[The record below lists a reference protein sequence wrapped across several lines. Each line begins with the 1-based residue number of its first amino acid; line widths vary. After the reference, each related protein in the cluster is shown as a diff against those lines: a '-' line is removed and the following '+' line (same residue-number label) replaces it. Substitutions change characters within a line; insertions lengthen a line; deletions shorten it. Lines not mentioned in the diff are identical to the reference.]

1 MNESSLKNPVRQAP
15 LQGVVVVDLTRVL
28 AGPYLTMMLAEMGAR
43 VIKVERPGL
52 GDDARHF
59 GPFVEGQSAYFAGIN
74 RGKES
79 IALNLKDPEGREIF
93 LKLVKKA
100 DVLVENYKPGTME
113 KLDFG
118 WHRLGEENPRLIY
131 AAVSGFG
138 HTGPYRDRPAYDLV
152 AQAMGGIMSLT
163 GHAGD
168 RPVRVGTSLGD
179 IAAALFGLSGVLAAL
194 YDREVTGRGTKV
206 DVAMLDCQVAM
217 LENAIGRFFADG
229 QIPGPIG
236 MRHPS
241 ITPFSGLQAKHGEYL
256 VLAVGNDS
264 LFARLCELLGRKDLI
279 ADERYSTNVN
289 RTQHHE
295 SLYRELER
303 ALEGKSAS
311 EWLEL
316 FNQNGIPCGPINNV
330 KEVVEDPQVLSRNMI
345 VKAEGEQGLVFRMSG
360 NPVKFSDYPDHD
372 VRDAIPKCDGDR
384 AAILDF
390 LENPP

>member
-1 MNESSLKNPVRQAP
+1 MDEASLRNPDRQSP

-43 VIKVERPGL
+43 VVKVERPGM

-59 GPFVEGQSAYFAGIN
+59 GPFVEGQSAYFASIN

-79 IALNLKDPEGREIF
+79 IALDLKNPDDREIF

-113 KLDFG
+113 RLDLG
-118 WHRLGEENPRLIY
+118 WERLNGENSRLIY

-152 AQAMGGIMSLT
+152 AQAMGGVMSLT
-163 GHAGD
+163 GHTGE

-179 IAAALFGLSGVLAAL
+179 ITAALFGLSGVLAAL
-194 YDREVTGRGTKV
+194 YDREITGRGTKV
-206 DVAMLDCQVAM
+206 DVAMLDCQVAI

-241 ITPFSGLQAKHGEYL
+241 ITPFSGLRAQHGEYL

-264 LFARLCELLGRKDLI
+264 LFARLCELLDRNDLVS
-279 ADERYSTNVN
+279 DERYATNGS
-289 RTQHHE
+289 RTENHE
-295 SLYRELER
+295 SLYQELEL
-303 ALEGKSAS
+303 ALQGKTAA
-311 EWLEL
+311 EWLDL

-330 KEVVEDPQVLSRNMI
+330 REVVEDPQVLSRNMI
-345 VKAEGEQGLVFRMSG
+345 VTAKGEQGLVFRMSG
-360 NPVKFSDYPDHD
+360 NPIKFSDY
-372 VRDAIPKCDGDR
+372 RDPVARSDIPVCDGDR
-384 AAILDF
+384 MAILAY
-390 LENPP
+390 LEGLT

>member
-1 MNESSLKNPVRQAP
+1 MGESSLRNPLRQTP

-59 GPFVEGQSAYFAGIN
+59 GPFVEGQSAYFASIN

-79 IALNLKDPEGREIF
+79 IALDLKNPEDREIF
-93 LKLVKKA
+93 MKLVKKA

-118 WHRLGEENPRLIY
+118 WKRLSEENDRLIY

-179 IAAALFGLSGVLAAL
+179 ITAALFGLSGVLAAL
-194 YDREVTGRGTKV
+194 YDREITGRGTKV
-206 DVAMLDCQVAM
+206 DVAMLDCQVAI

-241 ITPFSGLQAKHGEYL
+241 ITPFSGLRAQHGEYL

-279 ADERYSTNVN
+279 MDERYTTNGS
-289 RTQHHE
+289 RTEHHE

-303 ALEGKSAS
+303 ALEGKSVS

-330 KEVVEDPQVLSRNMI
+330 REVVEDPQVLSRNM
-345 VKAEGEQGLVFRMSG
+345 VVTAEGEQGLMFRMSG
-360 NPVKFSDYPDHD
+360 NPIKFSDYRDHD
-372 VRDAIPKCDGDR
+372 TRDAIPKCDGDR
-384 AAILDF
+384 DAILDY
-390 LENPP
+390 LDDSS

>member
-1 MNESSLKNPVRQAP
+1 MHEPVQRNPDRLNP

-59 GPFVEGQSAYFAGIN
+59 GPFVEGQSAYFANIN

-79 IALNLKDPEGREIF
+79 IALDFKNEDDRKIF
-93 LKLVKKA
+93 RKLLKKA
-100 DVLVENYKPGTME
+100 DVLVENFKPGTME
-113 KLDFG
+113 KLGFG
-118 WHRLGEENPRLIY
+118 WKGLSQENTRLIY

-138 HTGPYRDRPAYDLV
+138 HTGPYKNRPAYDLV

-163 GHAGD
+163 GNAGE

-179 IAAALFGLSGVLAAL
+179 ITAALFGLSGVLAAL
-194 YDREVTGRGTKV
+194 YDRGITGHGTKV
-206 DVAMLDCQVAM
+206 DVAMLDCQVAI
-217 LENAIGRFFADG
+217 LENAIGRYFADG

-241 ITPFSGLQAKHGEYL
+241 ITPFSGLQAQHGEYL
-256 VLAVGNDS
+256 VLAVGNDN
-264 LFARLCELLGRKDLI
+264 LFARLCELLDRKELLS
-279 ADERYSTNVN
+279 DERYATNAS
-289 RTQHHE
+289 RTEHHE

-303 ALEGKSAS
+303 ALEVKSS
-311 EWLEL
+311 TEWIEL

-330 KEVVEDPQVLSRNMI
+330 EDVVKDPQILSRNMI
-345 VKAEGEQGLVFRMSG
+345 VTANGERGLVFRMSG
-360 NPVKFSDYPDHD
+360 NPIKFSDYQDPDT
-372 VRDAIPKCDGDR
+372 RGAIPVCDGDR
-384 AAILDF
+384 ATILKYLND
-390 LENPP
+390 PS

>member
-1 MNESSLKNPVRQAP
+1 MRNPVRQAP

-59 GPFVEGQSAYFAGIN
+59 GPFVEGQSAYFASIN

-79 IALNLKDPEGREIF
+79 IALDLKDPADREIF
-93 LKLVKKA
+93 LKLVKKT
-100 DVLVENYKPGTME
+100 DVLVENYKPDTME

-118 WHRLGEENPRLIY
+118 WQRLSKENARLIY
-131 AAVSGFG
+131 AAISGFG
-138 HTGPYRDRPAYDLV
+138 HTGPYRNRPAYDLV

-163 GHAGD
+163 GHAGE

-179 IAAALFGLSGVLAAL
+179 ITAALFGLSGVLAAL
-194 YDREVTGRGTKV
+194 YDREITGCGTKV
-206 DVAMLDCQVAM
+206 DVAMLDCQVAI

-229 QIPGPIG
+229 QIPGPTG

-241 ITPFSGLQAKHGEYL
+241 ITPFSGLQAKNGEYL

-264 LFARLCELLGRKDLI
+264 LFARLCELLDREDLI
-279 ADERYSTNVN
+279 TDERYATNGS
-289 RTQHHE
+289 RTEHHE

-303 ALEGKSAS
+303 ALEGKSVS
-311 EWLEL
+311 EWLAL
-316 FNQNGIPCGPINNV
+316 FIQNGIPCGPINNV
-330 KEVVEDPQVLSRNMI
+330 GEVVEDPQVLSRNMI
-345 VKAEGEQGLVFRMSG
+345 VTAEGKQGLVFRMSG
-360 NPVKFSDYPDHD
+360 NPVKFSGYRDHD
-372 VRDAIPKCDGDR
+372 TRGAVPKCDGAR
-384 AAILDF
+384 TAILDY
-390 LENPP
+390 LDESP

>member
-1 MNESSLKNPVRQAP
+1 MHEPVQRNPDRLNP

-59 GPFVEGQSAYFAGIN
+59 GPFVEGQSAYFANIN

-79 IALNLKDPEGREIF
+79 IALDFKNEDDRRIF
-93 LKLVKKA
+93 RKLLKKA
-100 DVLVENYKPGTME
+100 DVLVENFKPGTME
-113 KLDFG
+113 KLGFG
-118 WHRLGEENPRLIY
+118 WKGLSQENTRLIY

-138 HTGPYRDRPAYDLV
+138 HTGPYKNRPAYDLV

-163 GHAGD
+163 GNAGE

-179 IAAALFGLSGVLAAL
+179 ITAALFGLSGVLAAL
-194 YDREVTGRGTKV
+194 YDREITGHGTKV
-206 DVAMLDCQVAM
+206 DVAMLDCQVAI
-217 LENAIGRFFADG
+217 LENAIGRYFADG

-241 ITPFSGLQAKHGEYL
+241 ITPFSGLQAQHGEYL
-256 VLAVGNDS
+256 VLAVGNDN
-264 LFARLCELLGRKDLI
+264 LFARLCELLDRKELLS
-279 ADERYSTNVN
+279 DERYATNAS
-289 RTQHHE
+289 RTEHHE

-303 ALEGKSAS
+303 ALEVKSS
-311 EWLEL
+311 TEWIEL

-330 KEVVEDPQVLSRNMI
+330 EDVVKDPQVLSRNMI
-345 VKAEGEQGLVFRMSG
+345 VTANGERGLVFRMSG
-360 NPVKFSDYPDHD
+360 NPIKFSDYQDPDT
-372 VRDAIPKCDGDR
+372 RGAIPVCDGDR
-384 AAILDF
+384 ATILKYLND
-390 LENPP
+390 PS